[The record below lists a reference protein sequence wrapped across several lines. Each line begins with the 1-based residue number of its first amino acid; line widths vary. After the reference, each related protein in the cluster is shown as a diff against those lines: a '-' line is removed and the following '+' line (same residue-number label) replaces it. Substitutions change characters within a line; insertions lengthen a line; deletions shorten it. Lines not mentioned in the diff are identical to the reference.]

1 MGSGDTVEATEV
13 LGGVWAG
20 QVESL
25 GGAVPT
31 RRVTLSIV
39 VVDGDRLEVQ
49 CASAMADLAAITL

>member
-1 MGSGDTVEATEV
+1 MEATEV